1 MLVSATESRTTNRP
15 LWPHWPVTSKSL
27 LISYLCLRQPVQQV
41 GVEVPGVDQAE
52 EEEDETGGHTEDQ
65 HC

>member
-1 MLVSATESRTTNRP
+1 MAT
-15 LWPHWPVTSKSL
+15 LASKSV

-52 EEEDETGGHTEDQ
+52 EEEDQTSCRTEDQ
-65 HC
+65 QG